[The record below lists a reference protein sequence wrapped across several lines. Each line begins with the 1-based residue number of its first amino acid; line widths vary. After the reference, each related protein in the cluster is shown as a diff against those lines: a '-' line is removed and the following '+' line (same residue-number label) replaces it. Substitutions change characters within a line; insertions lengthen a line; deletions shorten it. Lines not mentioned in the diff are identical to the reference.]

1 MLATLLV
8 ALALNANPSTGDAT
22 GAAHQ
27 AVHTTRGVVKSVG
40 SDALVVARPKGRGDI
55 TFRLRSSARRNGTIA
70 IGSEVSVRYED
81 EGDVHVA
88 LAVAVRRPAAPD

>member
-8 ALALNANPSTGDAT
+8 ALVLNTTPSSGDAT
-22 GAAHQ
+22 GATHR

-40 SDALVVARPKGRGDI
+40 SDALVVARPNGRGDI
-55 TFRLRSSARRNGTIA
+55 TFRLRSSAHRNGTIGV
-70 IGSEVSVRYED
+70 GSEVSVRYED

-88 LAVAVRRPAAPD
+88 LAVAVRKPSSMR